1 MQQIKNYE
9 AAQEF
14 IDKLTGT
21 ASDERHAQ
29 QREYRDGENRAQRRE
44 RERQERRA
52 AKRTAK
58 VKA

>member
-1 MQQIKNYE
+1 MQQIRNYE

-21 ASDERHAQ
+21 NQDERHAE
-29 QREYRDGENRAQRRE
+29 QREYRAFENRTQRRE
-44 RERQERRA
+44 RERQERKA
-52 AKRTAK
+52 AKKSTK